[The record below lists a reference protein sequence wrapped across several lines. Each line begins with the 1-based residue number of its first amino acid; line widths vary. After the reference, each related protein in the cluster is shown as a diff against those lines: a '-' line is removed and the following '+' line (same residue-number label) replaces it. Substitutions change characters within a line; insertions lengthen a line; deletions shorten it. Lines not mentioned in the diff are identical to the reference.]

1 MNLAIRIAL
10 RYLFAKK
17 SQNIINVISMI
28 SVSGVLVGT
37 MALVVVLSVFNGLH
51 GLIGSLYE
59 SFDPEL
65 KVVPVEGKVFS
76 MEMLP
81 IEEIHATE
89 GVDQVTCMLEDQAL
103 LRSDN
108 RQVPAIVMGVDENF
122 AKVSGIDTII
132 VEGKYKVKEHNINFG
147 VAGYALA
154 DQLGLRLNF
163 VKPLVVYAPKRTGQI
178 NMMRPDLSFNKEYL
192 NPSGIFAVRQLEYD
206 SKYLI
211 INIEQARRLFDYQD
225 DIVSSLG
232 ISVKEGFD
240 VNAIKIQLQQLVG
253 KHFNVLDRHEQH
265 ATFYKLMQVEKLMA
279 YLILLFILV
288 IAFFNIIGTLSL
300 LIFEKKESIGTLKSM
315 GATRSLINKI
325 FLTEGWMISL
335 LGVLGGGFLGAVLVW
350 IQQQYGLLQFS
361 GEGIFIVDAYPV
373 ELQWSDLVMVCL
385 SVSIIGL
392 LAAWY
397 PVRVIVKSYYLGQ
410 GND

>member
-1 MNLAIRIAL
+1 MKLAIRIAL

-81 IEEIHATE
+81 IEEIHTTE

-211 INIEQARRLFDYQD
+211 VSIEQARRLFDYQD